1 MPAAPEQVEHE
12 RKRHLASPRYSQP
25 TQTST
30 GKQARSSSTPRRLQV
45 ASLKPRTLLGT
56 TDRDRSTGHR
66 FYSDGTHLSEQ
77 GMVELVAALKMDVLE
92 ARMMHG
98 SSRRLPKAAAQGCDA
113 DLIISDSSLCAVSAK
128 ASVHSNVG
136 TGA

>member
-1 MPAAPEQVEHE
+1 MMKTCYDASCPRAGRARKEATSGLTEVLAANADIHWEAGAQ
-12 RKRHLASPRYSQP
+12 
-25 TQTST
+25 
-30 GKQARSSSTPRRLQV
+30 LQV